1 MIEHF
6 LVSVTAGPR
15 SRSIAALADVK
26 TELAITDTSQDTKLR
41 RLIAAVGAAFAGPE
55 GMQRPPW
62 RQTYLEQTDGDG
74 SNLLLLHRWP
84 VESVTSVTYGTTNP
98 STVEASE
105 YSIALEYRSALY
117 RATGWSGSIGGEA
130 GWLQPAPGSDAYG
143 FGVTYVGG
151 WLMPDQIADWSA
163 AAVKTAGVW
172 VRSTS
177 PTSLLRF
184 ECTTAGTTHATTEP
198 TWPTT
203 VGGTV
208 TDGTVVWAARE
219 ASELPSDLAELSIY
233 AVAELYRGSWSL
245 PYGIQSEKDEDH
257 EISYD
262 FVALRQGAYVLPP
275 VVRSAV
281 RAYR

>member
-1 MIEHF
+1 MLEHY
-6 LVSVTAGPR
+6 LVSVAAGPR
-15 SRSIAALADVK
+15 SRNIAVLADVK
-26 TELAITDTSQDTKLR
+26 TDLGITDTSEDTKLR
-41 RLIAAVGAAFAGPE
+41 RLIAAAGAAFAGPQ
-55 GMQRPPW
+55 GMARPPW
-62 RQTYLEQTDGDG
+62 RQTYAEQTNGDG
-74 SNLLLLHRWP
+74 SNILLLHRWP
-84 VESVTSVTYGTTNP
+84 VESVTSVTYP
-98 STVEASE
+98 ASDPDTIDATE
-105 YSIALEYRSALY
+105 YSIAGENRGMLY
-117 RATGWSGSIGGEA
+117 RRYGWSKPCDET
-130 GWLQPAPGSDAYG
+130 LYDYL
-143 FGVTYVGG
+143 VTYVGG

-163 AAVKTAGVW
+163 AAAKTAGVW

-208 TDGTVVWAARE
+208 TDGTVVWTARE

-245 PYGIQSEKDEDH
+245 PYGIKSEKDEDH
-257 EISYD
+257 EVVYD
-262 FVALRQGAYVLPP
+262 AEALRQGAYVLPP